1 MLKVKE
7 RTQQEIRNQIAEIVE
22 TEGYNAMAE
31 EIRNNRRPKANIKGF
46 IKSRYHFKLS
56 ALTAEEEET
65 KKTVEELNKKVKP
78 NSPEKIK
85 FFEVL
90 DEYSNNHAEY
100 WKVAIE
106 MDNLKGKNWG
116 KWEKLYKKSNE
127 LFQKSMELEY
137 KLGNFIK

>member
-7 RTQQEIRNQIAEIVE
+7 RTQQEIRNQIAEIVKA
-22 TEGYNAMAE
+22 EGYNAMAE
-31 EIRNNRRPKANIKGF
+31 EIKNDRRPKANIKGF
-46 IKSRYHFKLS
+46 IKSRYNSKLS
-56 ALTAEEEET
+56 ALTAAEEET
-65 KKTVEELNKKVKP
+65 KKTVEKLNKKVKP
-78 NSPEKIK
+78 NSPEKLK

-90 DEYSNNHAEY
+90 NEYSNNHAEY

-106 MDNLKGKNWG
+106 MDNLKGKNWE
-116 KWEKLYKKSNE
+116 KWEKLYKRSNE